1 LNPII
6 SNVFDNFDEQYLRAR
21 ASQGFDVTVESLK
34 YGTESIESYYDDALV
49 SPFVIERVL
58 DAERRGFAAVIVS
71 CFMDPG
77 VHAAR
82 EVAHIPVIGPG
93 EASMLTALM
102 LGDSFSILDVGEQRF
117 KRYSAPRNVRELG
130 LDVRFR
136 STWGTGVAVTDIPS
150 NDDAVANKLI
160 QIAKQLRDEDE
171 PDVIIMGCTGLSV
184 IAERMSQ
191 ALDIPVIDASIAAL
205 RWAEMLLS
213 SGWLHSPKSYPKPPK
228 KERRLPGDYCLFQR

>member
-1 LNPII
+1 MNPIT
-6 SNVFDNFDEQYLRAR
+6 SNAFDNFDQEYLQAR
-21 ASQGFDVTVESLK
+21 ASQGFEVTVESLK

-49 SPFVIERVL
+49 APFVIERVL

-82 EVAHIPVIGPG
+82 EVAHVPVIGPG
-93 EASMLTALM
+93 EASMLAALI
-102 LGDSFSILDVGEQRF
+102 LGDSFSILDVGQERY
-117 KRYSAPRNVRELG
+117 KRYVAPRKVRELG
-130 LDVRFR
+130 LETRFR
-136 STWGTGVAVTDIPS
+136 SAWGTGVAVTDIPS
-150 NDDAVANKLI
+150 DDNAVATKLV

-171 PDVIIMGCTGLSV
+171 PDVIIMGCTGLAV
-184 IAERMSQ
+184 VADRMNQ

-213 SGWLHSPKSYPKPPK
+213 SGWVHSPKSYPKPPK
-228 KERRLPGDYCLFQR
+228 KERRMPGDYRLY